1 MILTVDVGW
10 AIAPIRGNPY
20 LTVKACTI
28 VRNVIKKK
36 KIHCIDG
43 MYFSEVRCV
52 SRKVED

>member
-20 LTVKACTI
+20 PTVKACTI
-28 VRNVIKKK
+28 VLNVIKKRN
-36 KIHCIDG
+36 IHWIDR

-52 SRKVED
+52 PRKVED